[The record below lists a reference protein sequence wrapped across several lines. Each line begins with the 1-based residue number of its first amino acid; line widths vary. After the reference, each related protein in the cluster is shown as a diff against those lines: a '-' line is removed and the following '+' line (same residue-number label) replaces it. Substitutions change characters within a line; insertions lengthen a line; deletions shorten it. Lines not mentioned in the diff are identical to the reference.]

1 MEKEEVINEIEEEIK
16 KAKADPQDFEI
27 EITDDPKEEAK
38 DLAEEKKEVR
48 TKCTIRSKTFSFRA
62 RCK

>member
-38 DLAEEKKEVR
+38 DVAEEKR
-48 TKCTIRSKTFSFRA
+48 GSKKKILNMEKKYKKGS
-62 RCK
+62 KSL